1 MIKILDD
8 TKILSQLVNDDT
20 NGIGQFQPLSAVV
33 TEELNGIYEAEIT
46 MLATDKHYSDL
57 HVDGILQ
64 IQVKEESNDS
74 TQIFRIYYISKPI
87 NDVIT
92 IKAAHITYDLNK
104 IPVKPFN
111 ATGAVNTKNGMLNNI
126 VGTYPFTMTTDITN
140 NTSYFS
146 LDVPRSFRECLGGYE
161 GSILD
166 TFRCEYEW
174 NNLNVG
180 MLAHRGTDNG
190 VRIAYGKNLTDI
202 NQEENIENV
211 YTAVLGYAKKTVDNV
226 ETTTVGN
233 IYTKVQ
239 ATYPRVLIVD
249 FSQDYFDTDP
259 SVEDLT
265 LKAQEYAT
273 NNPIEVPNVNIT
285 VSFVPLYQ
293 TEEYKNIA
301 PLERVSL
308 GDTVHIFFEKLG
320 IETSARVVKTVWNV
334 NLKKYDSVELGSIKS
349 SLSSV
354 IDSSMNQIK
363 NEIIDSIDVS
373 FDTGAIERQ
382 VTDLGNL
389 ITNGLGL
396 HMTTVEVAGG
406 GYRLYLHNKETLA
419 ESDTQ
424 YTMGADGFVVSTDY
438 GQTWNAGFDAEGNAV
453 VNSLSTIILKALEI
467 YGSYI
472 VFGDYPDGK
481 YIEASTYSNS
491 SSVPQGVS
499 FDGTGT
505 IRMQPQEAFIV
516 NNRDSN
522 GNAYNDM
529 SMSVENNQTI
539 FRLRNYDTDYRT
551 ELANMIRLSTNLVR
565 YGTLYENNLYLN
577 NCHTYSGTSY
587 NGNSI
592 LMSAAYDTA
601 ESASNSS
608 LDITNYGAES
618 TNYGGNRIY
627 MKRDSMQSLMTIS
640 NNQYNLSTQ
649 ANSIEFSSSAISG
662 SAYNNLV
669 LSNYKYQTNTLVNR
683 IRLYSGS
690 SQNTLYISNKGY
702 QTGTSYDNEIQM
714 ESGIGD
720 MNYFRIENKNPNNAT
735 SGNYIV
741 LNANTVANE
750 NYMLIANCQVARN
763 TLVNYLKL
771 NNGTNQ
777 FATLWSNSDLRLRSG
792 GAVRIFANLNN
803 NDTQISETNY
813 PSANNGAGQ
822 DVNIGGKT
830 VKIQCLSGGY
840 ISLYWGTTRVNLKRV
855 TVSGVNVIG
864 YDTA

>member
-8 TKILSQLVNDDT
+8 SKILSQLVGDNT
-20 NGIGQFQPLSAVV
+20 NGIGQFQPLTAFV

-46 MLATDKHYSDL
+46 MLDTDKHYPDL
-57 HVDGILQ
+57 HVDGILE
-64 IQVKEESNDS
+64 IQAKEETNNSN
-74 TQIFRIYYISKPI
+74 QLFRIYYISKPI
-87 NDVIT
+87 NGVIT

-104 IPVKPFN
+104 VAVRPFS
-111 ATGAVNTKNGMLNNI
+111 ATGAVNTKNGMLSNI
-126 VGTYPFTMTTDITN
+126 IGSYPFTMTTDIVN

-166 TFRCEYEW
+166 VFRCEYEW
-174 NNLNVG
+174 DNLNVG

-211 YTAVLGYAKKTVDNV
+211 YTAVLGYAKKTIDDV
-226 ETTTVGN
+226 ERTVVGN
-233 IYTKVQ
+233 VYTKVQ

-249 FSQDYFDTDP
+249 FSQDYFDSDP
-259 SVEDLT
+259 TVEGLT
-265 LKAQEYAT
+265 QKAQDYAT

-308 GDTVHIFFEKLG
+308 GDTVHVFFEKLG

-349 SLSSV
+349 TLSSV
-354 IDSSMNQIK
+354 IDSSLNQIK
-363 NEIIDSIDVS
+363 NEIIDSIDLS
-373 FDTGAIERQ
+373 FDAGVIERQ

-438 GQTWNAGFDAEGNAV
+438 GQTWNAGFDADGNAV
-453 VNSLSTIILKALEI
+453 VNSLSTIVLKALEI
-467 YGSYI
+467 YGSYM

-481 YIEASTYSNS
+481 YIEASTYSNT

-505 IRMQPQEAFIV
+505 IRMQPQEAFLV
-516 NNRDSN
+516 NNLDGN
-522 GNAYNDM
+522 GNIYNDL
-529 SMSVENNQTI
+529 SMSVSNNQTI
-539 FRLRNYDTDYRT
+539 FRLRNYDNVYRT
-551 ELANMIRLSTNLVR
+551 ELANMIRLSTNEVR
-565 YGTLYENNLYLN
+565 YGTSYENNLYLN
-577 NCHTYSGTSY
+577 NYHTYSGTSY

-592 LMSAAYDTA
+592 MMNAAYDTA
-601 ESASNSS
+601 ENTSNTT
-608 LDITNYGAES
+608 LDINNYGAEN

-627 MKRDSMQSLMTIS
+627 MKRDSIQSLMTIS
-640 NNQYNLSTQ
+640 NNQYNLSSN
-649 ANSIEFSSSAISG
+649 ANTIEFLSSDMSG
-662 SAYNNLV
+662 SKYNNLV
-669 LSNYKYQTNTLVNR
+669 LSNYKYKSTNLVNK
-683 IRLYSGS
+683 IRLYSGTY
-690 SQNTLYISNKGY
+690 NGIYITNQGY
-702 QTGTSYDNEIQM
+702 QTGTTSDNEIYM

-720 MNYFRIENKNPNNAT
+720 YNIIRIENKNPNNAS
-735 SGNYIV
+735 SGNY
-741 LNANTVANE
+741 LTLRSNTASSE
-750 NYMLIANCQVARN
+750 NYMLFANCEITGN
-763 TLVNYLKL
+763 TIVNMLRM
-771 NNGTNQ
+771 NNGTDK
-777 FATLWSNSDLRLRSG
+777 FVTLWSASDTRLRSA

-803 NDTQISETNY
+803 NNNQVSETTY
-813 PSANNGAGQ
+813 PNAQNGNGQ

-840 ISLYWGTTRVNLKRV
+840 ISLYWGTTRVNLKRT

-864 YDTA
+864 YDAA

>member
-8 TKILSQLVNDDT
+8 TKILSQLVNDT
-20 NGIGQFQPLSAVV
+20 SNGIGQFQPLSAIV

-46 MLATDKHYSDL
+46 MLDTDKHYQDL
-57 HVDGILQ
+57 HVDGILE

-74 TQIFRIYYISKPI
+74 NQLFRIYYISKPI
-87 NDVIT
+87 NGVIT
-92 IKAAHITYDLNK
+92 IRCCHILYDLNK
-104 IPVKPFN
+104 VAVRPFS

-126 VGTYPFTMTTDITN
+126 IGSYPFTMTTDITN

-166 TFRCEYEW
+166 VFRPEYEW

-211 YTAVLGYAKKTVDNV
+211 YTAVLGYAKKTINDV
-226 ETTTVGN
+226 ETTVVGN
-233 IYTKVQ
+233 VYTKVQ

-249 FSQDYFDTDP
+249 FSQDYYDSDP
-259 SVEDLT
+259 TVEGLT
-265 LKAQEYAT
+265 QKAQDYAT
-273 NNPIEVPNVNIT
+273 NNDIEVPNVNIT

-308 GDTVHIFFEKLG
+308 GDTVHVFFEKLG

-354 IDSSMNQIK
+354 IDSSLDQIK
-363 NEIIDSIDVS
+363 NEIIDSIDLS
-373 FDTGAIERQ
+373 FDAGVIERQ

-396 HMTTVEVAGG
+396 HITTVEVAGG
-406 GYRLYLHNKETLA
+406 GYRIYLHNKETLE

-424 YTMGADGFVVSTDY
+424 YTIGANGFVVSTDY

-453 VNSLSTIILKALEI
+453 VNSLSTIVLKALEI

-481 YIEASTYSNS
+481 YIEATTYSS
-491 SSVPQGVS
+491 GGTPQGVS

-505 IRMQPQEAFIV
+505 IRMQPQEAFII
-516 NNRDSN
+516 NNLDSN
-522 GNAYNDM
+522 GNAYNDL
-529 SMSVENNQTI
+529 SMSVSNNQTI
-539 FRLRNYDTDYRT
+539 FRLRNYDTVYRT
-551 ELANMIRLSTNLVR
+551 ELANMIRLSTNQVR
-565 YGTLYENNLYLN
+565 YGTSYENNLYLN
-577 NCHTYSGTSY
+577 NYHTYSGTSY

-592 LMSAAYDTA
+592 MMGATYDTA
-601 ESASNSS
+601 ENASNTT
-608 LDITNYGAES
+608 LDINNYGAEN

-627 MKRDSMQSLMTIS
+627 MKRDSLQSLMTIS
-640 NNQYNLSTQ
+640 NNQYNLSNT
-649 ANSIEFSSSAISG
+649 ANTIEFLSSDISG
-662 SAYNNLV
+662 SKYNNLV
-669 LSNYKYQTNTLVNR
+669 LSNYKYKSTNLVNK
-683 IRLYSGS
+683 IRLFSGS
-690 SQNTLYISNKGY
+690 YNSIYISNQGY
-702 QTGTSYDNEIQM
+702 SSGTTFDNEIQM
-714 ESGIGD
+714 QSGVGD
-720 MNYFRIENKNPNNAT
+720 YNYFRIENKNPTNGT
-735 SGNYIV
+735 SGNYVV
-741 LNANTVANE
+741 LNSNTTGLE
-750 NYMLIANCQVARN
+750 NYILLANCEITKN
-763 TLVNYLKL
+763 TIVNMLRL
-771 NNGTNQ
+771 NNGTNK
-777 FATLWSNSDLRLRSG
+777 FATLWSASDTRIRSA

-803 NDTQISETNY
+803 NNNQISETNY
-813 PSANNGAGQ
+813 PSAQNGNGQ

-840 ISLYWGTTRVNLKRV
+840 ISLYWGSTRVNLKRT
-855 TVSGVNVIG
+855 TVNGVNVIG
-864 YDTA
+864 YDAA